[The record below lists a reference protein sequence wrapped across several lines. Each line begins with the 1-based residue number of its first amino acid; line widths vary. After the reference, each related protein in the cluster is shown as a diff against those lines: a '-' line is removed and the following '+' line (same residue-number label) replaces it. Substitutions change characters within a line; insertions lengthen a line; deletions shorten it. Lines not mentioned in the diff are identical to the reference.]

1 MRLSLDIAVW
11 IPDDDSYAGRQVLE
25 DPPDVSTA
33 VGAEAFRRSLW
44 GSAVTRQLG
53 ATFLPQL
60 ADVTVENRGHLQVFP
75 GQLDAFAQECTLLA
89 ENVELL
95 SAGTGYDA
103 ERILRYLTTVR
114 DAVRRARAVQGG
126 IIIW

>member
-1 MRLSLDIAVW
+1 MSLDIAVW
-11 IPDDDSYAGRQVLE
+11 IPDDDSYAGRQVVE
-25 DPPDVSTA
+25 DPPGTSTA
-33 VGAEAFRRSLW
+33 VGAEAFRHSLW

-60 ADVTVENRGHLQVFP
+60 ADVTVENRGNLQVFP
-75 GQLDAFAQECTLLA
+75 GQLDAFDQECVRLA

-95 SAGTGYDA
+95 AAATGYDA
-103 ERILRYLTTVR
+103 ERILRYLANVR
-114 DAVRRARAVQGG
+114 DAVQRARAVQGG